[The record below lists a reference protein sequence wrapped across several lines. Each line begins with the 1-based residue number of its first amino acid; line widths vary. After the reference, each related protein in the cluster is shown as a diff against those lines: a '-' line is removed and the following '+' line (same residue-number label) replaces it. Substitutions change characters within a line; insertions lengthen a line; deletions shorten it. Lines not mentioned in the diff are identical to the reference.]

1 MFRRVMCVLAAMI
14 VSFAALAYRTADLS
28 LKTETAGISNSGLL
42 LETASV
48 RGTVYDCNMN
58 PLTNAGYSFTA
69 IAKPTQKAASVLEK
83 ELDEAEFEAV
93 KERILSG
100 KPVTVGV
107 SSKECGNSDIKVIS
121 TPERY
126 LPLACHIIGYTD
138 YSGKGVS
145 GAEKAFD
152 TVLSAA
158 EKRYYA
164 RVETDAHGRVFL
176 GEEIE
181 ANDVYAPVSGV
192 MLTID
197 RDIQQIVEDALDSSG
212 SKCAAAVVIDVNT
225 GAIRACVSRPYFDQC
240 DIASALDNPDSPL
253 INRAFLPFSV
263 GSVFKPVV
271 AAAALENGI
280 GTGFSYECTGSVT
293 VNGVTFNCHK
303 HEGHGKLDMKQAV
316 ANSCNTYFI
325 ALAQQVGAE
334 KIVETASAF
343 SFGQE
348 TVFADGM
355 KSSSGNLPSA
365 EEIDSLA
372 ALANISFGQGALT
385 ATPVQICAM
394 YAAIANGGIYVE
406 PYLAEGTVAGNG
418 TVEKFVSD
426 RAGERIISQRTA
438 NILKEFLIAV
448 VEEGS
453 GSRAKSE
460 TVICG
465 GKTATAQTG
474 RTENEEE
481 IFNAWFAGFF
491 PADRPRYAVVILKE
505 NGGEGALSCAPVFR
519 IIAEN
524 ISEKN

>member
-1 MFRRVMCVLAAMI
+1 MFRRVMCVLAVTVMAF
-14 VSFAALAYRTADLS
+14 SGLAYRTADLS
-28 LKTETAGISNSGLL
+28 LKTETAGVNNSGLL

-48 RGTVYDCNMN
+48 RGTVYDCNMK
-58 PLTNAGYSFTA
+58 PLTNAEYKFTA

-83 ELDEAEFEAV
+83 ELDEKEFEEV

-100 KPVTVGV
+100 KPAVVTV
-107 SSKECGNSDIKVIS
+107 SSKECENSDIKVIS
-121 TPERY
+121 TPRRY
-126 LPLACHIIGYTD
+126 LPLACHLIGYTD
-138 YSGKGVS
+138 YSGKGIS
-145 GAEKAFD
+145 GAEKSFD
-152 TVLSAA
+152 SVLTAA

-176 GEEIE
+176 GEEIG
-181 ANDVYAPVSGV
+181 ASDVFAPVSGV

-197 RDIQQIVEDALDSSG
+197 RDIQEILEDALDSSG
-212 SKCAAAVVIDVNT
+212 VGCAAAVVIDVNS
-225 GAIRACVSRPYFDQC
+225 GAIRACVSRPYYNQY
-240 DIASALDNPDSPL
+240 DIASALNNPDSPL

-271 AAAALENGI
+271 AAAALESGI
-280 GTGFSYECTGSVT
+280 GTDFSYECTGSVS

-303 HEGHGKLDMKQAV
+303 DEGHGKIDMKQAV

-334 KIVETASAF
+334 RIIETASAF
-343 SFGQE
+343 GFGRE
-348 TVFADGM
+348 TVFAHGM
-355 KSSSGNLPSA
+355 KSSAGNLPSA

-406 PYLAEGTVAGNG
+406 PYLAEGTVSEDG

-426 RAGERIISQRTA
+426 RAGKRIISQRTA
-438 NILKEFLIAV
+438 SILKEFLIAV
-448 VEEGS
+448 IEEGS
-453 GSRAKSE
+453 GSRAKAE
-460 TVICG
+460 NIICG

-474 RTENEEE
+474 RTENGEE
-481 IFNAWFAGFF
+481 IYNAWFAGFF
-491 PADRPRYAVVILKE
+491 SAESPKYAIVILKE
-505 NGGEGALSCAPVFR
+505 NGGEGALSCAPVFKKA
-519 IIAEN
+519 AEN
-524 ISEKN
+524 ISKTN